1 MRLEIGNVLI
11 KDVQF
16 GQETKVENGV
26 LYVNK
31 DDIIKLCKEDE
42 HIKSVD
48 VEIARP
54 GESVRI
60 TPVKDVVEPR
70 VKVEGPGGV
79 FPGILSKVDVV
90 GSGKTNVLKGC
101 AVMTTGKIVGF
112 QEGIVDMTGPGAQY
126 TPFSKTNNIVVIA
139 EPVDGLKQHEH
150 EKALRYCGFKTAAY
164 LAEAAR
170 NLTPDETEVYETLPL
185 MEGAEKF
192 KGLPRVA
199 YVQMLQSQGLLHD
212 TYVYGVDAKQIVP
225 TILYPTEVFDGAIIS
240 GNCVSSCD
248 KNPSYVHMNN
258 PVVKE
263 LYKEHGKTINFV
275 GMIITNENVYLADKE
290 RSSNWTA
297 KLARYLDLD
306 GAVVS
311 QEGFG
316 NPDTDLIMNCKKI
329 EGQGV
334 KTVIITDEYAGRD
347 GASQSLA
354 DADKA
359 ADAVITGGNANEL
372 IELPK
377 MDKVIGHPEFIDT
390 IAGGFDGSLK
400 ADGSVTVEIQAIT
413 GATSEVGF
421 GYLTA
426 RGK

>member
-1 MRLEIGNVLI
+1 MRLEIGNILI
-11 KDVQF
+11 KDIQF
-16 GQETKVENGV
+16 GNETKIENGT
-26 LYVNK
+26 LFVNK
-31 DDIIKLCKEDE
+31 QEIIDLVLEDE
-42 HIKSVD
+42 HIATAD
-48 VEIARP
+48 VELARP
-54 GESVRI
+54 GESIRI

-70 VKVEGPGGV
+70 VKVEGPGGI
-79 FPGILSKVDVV
+79 FPGVMSKVDVV
-90 GSGKTNVLKGC
+90 GSGKTHVLKGC
-101 AVMTTGKIVGF
+101 AVVTTGKVVGF
-112 QEGIVDMTGPGAQY
+112 QEGIVDMTGPGADY
-126 TPFSKTNNIVVIA
+126 TPFSKTLNIVLKADPI
-139 EPVDGLKQHEH
+139 EGLKQHNH
-150 EKALRYCGFKTAAY
+150 EKALRLAGFKTAMY
-164 LAEAAR
+164 LAEAGR
-170 NLTPDETEVYETLPL
+170 NVEPDEVEVYETLPL

-225 TILYPTEVFDGAIIS
+225 TLLYPTEVMDGAIIS

-258 PVVKE
+258 DVIKN
-263 LYKEHGKTINFV
+263 LYKIHGKEINFV

-297 KLARYLDLD
+297 KLCRYLDLD
-306 GAVVS
+306 GIFLS

-329 EGQGV
+329 EKQGV

-354 DADKA
+354 DADPL
-359 ADAVITGGNANEL
+359 ADAVVTGGNANEVVV
-372 IELPK
+372 LPK
-377 MDKVIGHPEFIDT
+377 LDHVIGDEKYVAI
-390 IAGGFDGSLK
+390 IAGGSDKAIREDGSLE
-400 ADGSVTVEIQAIT
+400 VEIQAIT
-413 GATSEVGF
+413 GATNETGF

>member
-1 MRLEIGNVLI
+1 MRLEIGNILI

-16 GQETKVENGV
+16 GNETKVDKGTLYINKQEIIDLV
-26 LYVNK
+26 L
-31 DDIIKLCKEDE
+31 EDE
-42 HIKSVD
+42 HIKCAD
-48 VEIARP
+48 VELARP
-54 GESVRI
+54 GESIRI

-70 VKVEGPGGV
+70 VKVEGPGGI
-79 FPGILSKVDVV
+79 FPGVMSKVDVV
-90 GSGKTNVLKGC
+90 GSGRTHVLKGC
-101 AVMTTGKIVGF
+101 AVVTTGKIVGF
-112 QEGIVDMTGPGAQY
+112 QEGIVDMTGPGAEY
-126 TPFSKTNNIVVIA
+126 TPFSKTLNVVLKADPI
-139 EPVDGLKQHEH
+139 DGLKQHDH
-150 EKALRYCGFKTAAY
+150 EKALRYAGFKTAMY
-164 LAEAAR
+164 LAEAGR
-170 NLTPDETEVYETLPL
+170 NIEPDEVEVYETLPL

-225 TILYPTEVFDGAIIS
+225 TILYPTEVMDGAIIS

-258 PVVKE
+258 DVIKN
-263 LYKEHGKTINFV
+263 LYKIHGKEINFV

-297 KLARYLDLD
+297 KLCRYLDLD
-306 GAVVS
+306 GIILS

-329 EGQGV
+329 EKQGV

-354 DADKA
+354 DADPL
-359 ADAVITGGNANEL
+359 ADAVVTGGNANEVVV
-372 IELPK
+372 LPK
-377 MDKVIGHPEFIDT
+377 LDHVIGDIQYVST
-390 IAGGFDGSLK
+390 IAGGSDKAIRPDGSLE
-400 ADGSVTVEIQAIT
+400 VEIQAIT
-413 GATSEVGF
+413 GATNETGF